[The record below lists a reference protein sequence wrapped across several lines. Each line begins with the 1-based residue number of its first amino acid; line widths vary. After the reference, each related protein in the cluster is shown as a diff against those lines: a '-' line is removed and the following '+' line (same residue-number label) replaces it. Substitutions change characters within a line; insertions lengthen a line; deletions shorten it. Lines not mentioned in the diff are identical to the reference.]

1 MHLIFFKVLR
11 CCTKHKNKLNYK
23 CRCLLE
29 QLWWEWSSQLDT
41 VHDFC
46 LMYYVELGSMLTLFL
61 RTLHDSATEE
71 MHINML
77 MRYQALSRCL
87 DYYENILT
95 PKHQT
100 LSKNTVLSIKGTNQ
114 NLLSIYEKI
123 QPQSANST
131 SVEIFKGPGTSVNAE
146 KKDGL

>member
-1 MHLIFFKVLR
+1 M
-11 CCTKHKNKLNYK
+11 
-23 CRCLLE
+23 E

-77 MRYQALSRCL
+77 MRYQALSR
-87 DYYENILT
+87 
-95 PKHQT
+95 
-100 LSKNTVLSIKGTNQ
+100 
-114 NLLSIYEKI
+114 
-123 QPQSANST
+123 
-131 SVEIFKGPGTSVNAE
+131 
-146 KKDGL
+146 